1 MGPALSNID
10 WMVLGLTLSGIVL
23 YGVWKTRNLTG
34 LNSYLRSG
42 QDARWWTI
50 CLSVMATQA
59 SAITFLS
66 TPGQAYAD
74 GMRFVQFYLGLP
86 IAMVILSVTF
96 IPIYYRLKVYT
107 AYEYLESRFDLKTR
121 SLAALLFL
129 TQRGMGA
136 GITIYAPAII
146 LSSILG
152 WNLNITII
160 MIGILVII
168 YTVTGGTKA
177 VSQTQKLQM
186 FVILAGMTVAFVYLL
201 NYIPEGISVTE
212 AFHIAGATGK
222 MQAIDFSFDLN
233 NRYTIWAGITG
244 GLFLQLAYFGT
255 DQSQVQRYLTG
266 SSIRQSRMGLLMNGL
281 LKVPMQFFI
290 LLTGILVF
298 IFYQFHQPPVFFN
311 GAEYAAA
318 METSHAGELEVL
330 QSRYDSLF
338 TIKQELNSEFVQAY
352 RADDTDVLAG
362 LRNQYV
368 GMEVKEN
375 QLRNSVKDVIAVARP
390 QAEVNDRDYVF
401 ITFILNHLPI
411 GVIGLLLAVIFS
423 AAMSSTSAELNA
435 LGATTGV
442 DIYKRSVAKD
452 KDDNHYVRASKG
464 FTLMWGVI
472 AICFAL
478 FGALFENLI
487 QFVNIIGSLFYGT
500 LLGIFLTAFYIKAIR
515 GTAVFIGA
523 LVAEATV
530 ICFYF
535 YSDIGFLWYNVI
547 GCGVVILTGLII
559 EGFFR
564 AKNNSYERP
573 DEPPR

>member
-1 MGPALSNID
+1 
-10 WMVLGLTLSGIVL
+10 
-23 YGVWKTRNLTG
+23 
-34 LNSYLRSG
+34 
-42 QDARWWTI
+42 
-50 CLSVMATQA
+50 MATQA

-86 IAMVILSVTF
+86 IAMVILCVTF
-96 IPIYYRLKVYT
+96 IPIYYKLKVYT

-129 TQRGMGA
+129 VQRGMGA

-146 LSSILG
+146 MSSILG
-152 WNLNITII
+152 WNLNATII
-160 MIGILVII
+160 VIGILVII
-168 YTVTGGTKA
+168 YTVSGGTRA
-177 VSQTQKLQM
+177 VSHTQKLQM
-186 FVILAGMTVAFVYLL
+186 FIILAGMTVAFVHLL

-222 MQAIDFSFDLN
+222 MQAIDFSFNLES
-233 NRYTIWAGITG
+233 RYTIWAGITG

-266 SSIRQSRMGLLMNGL
+266 SSIKQSRMGLLMNGM

-290 LLTGILVF
+290 LLIGILVF

-311 GAEYAAA
+311 GSEYSAA
-318 METSHAGELEVL
+318 METPHAGKLSAL
-330 QSRYDSLF
+330 QSSYDSLF
-338 TIKQELNSEFVQAY
+338 TMKQALNQDFVQAY
-352 RADDTDVLAG
+352 RADDATALADLRGQYVSMEVQENG
-362 LRNQYV
+362 LRDQ
-368 GMEVKEN
+368 VKE
-375 QLRNSVKDVIAVARP
+375 VISVARP
-390 QAEVNDRDYVF
+390 AAEVNDKDYVF

-442 DIYKRSVAKD
+442 DIYKRSIAPD
-452 KDDNHYVRASKG
+452 KQDGHYVRASRG
-464 FTLMWGVI
+464 FTLLWGVI

-500 LLGIFLTAFYIKAIR
+500 LLGIFLAAFYIKVIKS
-515 GTAVFIGA
+515 TAVFIAA
-523 LVAEATV
+523 LVAETVV

-535 YSDIGFLWYNVI
+535 FSDIGFLWYNVI
-547 GCGVVILTGLII
+547 GCTVVIAVGLLI
-559 EGFFR
+559 EGIRFGTKR
-564 AKNNSYERP
+564 
-573 DEPPR
+573 